1 MDNIR
6 SEAPESYK
14 TYHPD
19 KSNKEELVRARSLA
33 LIHLLLKVKFG
44 VVDFLERHKLIT
56 DGPQDGGVDAYCI
69 DSYPLFFD
77 SSLDCGDGAGTTWI
91 RSHPLPPQ

>member
-1 MDNIR
+1 MNYR
-6 SEAPESYK
+6 GFQAY
-14 TYHPD
+14 
-19 KSNKEELVRARSLA
+19 V
-33 LIHLLLKVKFG
+33 LKVKFG

-69 DSYPLFFD
+69 DSYLLFFD

-91 RSHPLPPQ
+91 RSHPLLPQ